1 MSDAARVTA
10 SPVAEYKQL
19 LQAVLENRPSGTRQ
33 RLARALGTNRSF
45 ASQIS
50 NPAYPMPIPAQH
62 VDTILEI
69 CHFSQAERV
78 AFLAAYARAHP
89 GRRESRGG
97 APSMRILTVS
107 VPDLGSSRKN
117 RLIDQMVAEFARQI
131 GRLADDLGS

>member
-50 NPAYPMPIPAQH
+50 NPTYPMPIPAQH

-89 GRRESRGG
+89 GRREARSG
-97 APSMRILTVS
+97 AARMRVVDVS
-107 VPDLGSSRKN
+107 VPDLGSPRKN

-131 GRLADDLGS
+131 GRLADDLAS

>member
-1 MSDAARVTA
+1 MSDAARAIA

-45 ASQIS
+45 ASHIS
-50 NPAYPMPIPAQH
+50 NPSYPMPIPAQH

-69 CHFSQAERV
+69 CHFSQAERA

-89 GRRESRGG
+89 GRREPLGG
-97 APSMRILTVS
+97 APRTRVLAVN
-107 VPDLGSSRKN
+107 VPDLGSPRKN
-117 RLIDQMVAEFARQI
+117 RMVDQMVTEFARQI